1 MSYSYKPPHQ
11 LTQNADYLCRKGL
24 YLVPVIVFKGIILLV
39 LLYREFLKMSS
50 ILFQENTVIPKYYAV
65 DIFLILMY
73 NKI

>member
-1 MSYSYKPPHQ
+1 MSYSYKPPHR
-11 LTQNADYLCRKGL
+11 LTPTADSLGRKGL